1 LLPSLIY
8 LSSSVWVRRANRS
21 PQCKQKAIDPLITDR
36 FDILLAERDN
46 PPAPP
51 VVEEVYPQHI
61 GQLPGNDSNGG
72 NFHIKPEV
80 KDEETEEG
88 MSPPDMKRKS
98 SSVDEDARLAAELH
112 AELNGGRPVR
122 GGAAKPKKA
131 GTVKGKRAT
140 AKKKSKDIVDS
151 DLSGAEEPVKKK
163 RKANPNNAFMR
174 PLVLSAP
181 LAAFI
186 GEPQVCSYGCLHDTG
201 APN

>member
-1 LLPSLIY
+1 M
-8 LSSSVWVRRANRS
+8 
-21 PQCKQKAIDPLITDR
+21 ITDR

-46 PPAPP
+46 PPALP
-51 VVEEVYPQHI
+51 VAEQVPLQHI
-61 GQLPGNDSNGG
+61 GQLPDGDSNGADVRV
-72 NFHIKPEV
+72 KPEV
-80 KDEETEEG
+80 KEEETEEG

-131 GTVKGKRAT
+131 SAVKGKRAN

-186 GEPQVCSYGCLHDTG
+186 GEPQVCPCGYLRDTG
-201 APN
+201 APD

>member
-1 LLPSLIY
+1 
-8 LSSSVWVRRANRS
+8 VWVRKANRS

-51 VVEEVYPQHI
+51 VVEEVHPQHSD
-61 GQLPGNDSNGG
+61 QLPGNDSNGG
-72 NFHIKPEV
+72 NFHIKPEN
-80 KDEETEEG
+80 DGEAEEG
-88 MSPPDMKRKS
+88 MSPDMKRK

-122 GGAAKPKKA
+122 GGTAKPKKA
-131 GTVKGKRAT
+131 GAVKGKRAT
-140 AKKKSKDIVDS
+140 TKKKSKDIVDS

-201 APN
+201 APD